1 MKNELKAYIE
11 KMSKLIESGEMTRE
25 QLASML
31 VSIGFFQHE
40 RLIHLLVTLAFAV
53 MTILSLLMT
62 VQELYFLPLFVLFL
76 ALEVPYV
83 FHYYRLENGVQKL
96 QRMYREA
103 EEKIENKGT

>member
-11 KMSKLIESGEMTRE
+11 KMTAIIESGDITTETLR
-25 QLASML
+25 SML

-62 VQELYFLPLFVLFL
+62 VQELYVLPLFLLFL
-76 ALEVPYV
+76 VLEVPYV

-103 EEKIENKGT
+103 EEKVKK

>member
-11 KMSKLIESGEMTRE
+11 KMSAIIESGNITKE
-25 QLASML
+25 QLNSML

-53 MTILSLLMT
+53 MTIFSLLMT
-62 VQELYFLPLFVLFL
+62 VQEFYFIPLFVLFL

-103 EEKIENKGT
+103 EEKVKK

>member
-11 KMSKLIESGEMTRE
+11 KMSSLIESGEMTRE

-62 VQELYFLPLFVLFL
+62 VQEVYFLPLFLLFL
-76 ALEVPYV
+76 VLEVPYV

-103 EEKIENKGT
+103 EDKVKK

>member
-11 KMSKLIESGEMTRE
+11 KMTALIESGDITKET
-25 QLASML
+25 LASML

-62 VQELYFLPLFVLFL
+62 VQEFYFIPLFVLFL
-76 ALEVPYV
+76 VLEIPYV

-96 QRMYREA
+96 QRLYREA
-103 EEKIENKGT
+103 EERLKK

>member
-11 KMSKLIESGEMTRE
+11 KMTAIIESGNITKE
-25 QLASML
+25 QLNSML

-62 VQELYFLPLFVLFL
+62 VQEFYFIPLFVLFL

-103 EEKIENKGT
+103 EEKVKK

>member
-11 KMSKLIESGEMTRE
+11 KMNALIESGDITRE
-25 QLASML
+25 MLESML

-62 VQELYFLPLFVLFL
+62 VQEFYFLPLFVLFL
-76 ALEVPYV
+76 VLEVPYV

-103 EEKIENKGT
+103 EEKLK

>member
-11 KMSKLIESGEMTRE
+11 KMSALIESGNITKE
-25 QLASML
+25 QLNSML

-62 VQELYFLPLFVLFL
+62 VQEFYFIPLFVLFL

-103 EEKIENKGT
+103 EEKVKK

>member
-11 KMSKLIESGEMTRE
+11 KISALIESGEMTRE
-25 QLASML
+25 QLDSML

-40 RLIHLLVTLAFAV
+40 RLVHLLVTLAFAL
-53 MTILSLLMT
+53 MTIFSLAASLS
-62 VQELYFLPLFVLFL
+62 QIYFLPLFVLFL
-76 ALEVPYV
+76 ALEIPYV

-103 EEKIENKGT
+103 EENIKKGT

>member
-11 KMSKLIESGEMTRE
+11 KMTAIIESGNITKE
-25 QLASML
+25 QLNSML

-53 MTILSLLMT
+53 MTIFSLLMT
-62 VQELYFLPLFVLFL
+62 VQEFYFIPLFVLFL

-103 EEKIENKGT
+103 EEKLKK

>member
-11 KMSKLIESGEMTRE
+11 KMTALIESGDITKEM
-25 QLASML
+25 LASML

-62 VQELYFLPLFVLFL
+62 VQDFYFIPLFVLFL

-96 QRMYREA
+96 QRLYREA
-103 EEKIENKGT
+103 EEKLKR

>member
-11 KMSKLIESGEMTRE
+11 KMTALTESGEMTRE
-25 QLASML
+25 QLESML

-53 MTILSLLMT
+53 LTILSLLLT
-62 VQELYFLPLFVLFL
+62 VQELYFMPLFLLFL

-103 EEKIENKGT
+103 EDKLKK

>member
-11 KMSKLIESGEMTRE
+11 KMTSLIQSGEITRE

-53 MTILSLLMT
+53 MTILSLVASLS
-62 VQELYFLPLFVLFL
+62 QFYCLPLFVLFL
-76 ALEVPYV
+76 VL
-83 FHYYRLENGVQKL
+83 
-96 QRMYREA
+96 
-103 EEKIENKGT
+103 

>member
-11 KMSKLIESGEMTRE
+11 KMTALIESGDITKET
-25 QLASML
+25 LASML

-62 VQELYFLPLFVLFL
+62 VQEFYFIPLFVLFL
-76 ALEVPYV
+76 VLEIPYV
-83 FHYYRLENGVQKL
+83 LHYYRLENGVQKL
-96 QRMYREA
+96 QRLYREA
-103 EEKIENKGT
+103 EERLKK